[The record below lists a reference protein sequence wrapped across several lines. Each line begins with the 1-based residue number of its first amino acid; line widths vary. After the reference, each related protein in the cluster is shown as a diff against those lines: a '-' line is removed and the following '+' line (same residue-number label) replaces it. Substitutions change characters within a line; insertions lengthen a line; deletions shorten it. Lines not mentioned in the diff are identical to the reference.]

1 MTQLQAY
8 SIMFFTGGFLYCG
21 IEILARGFSHIS
33 MLLAGG
39 TCFLLVGVVEHLLG
53 SSTSVISQML
63 FCSLMIT
70 TVELLFGLVVNKQL
84 HLQVWDYSQQQYNFQ
99 GQICLLY
106 SNLWFLLSA
115 PMIFLHDYME
125 FLLLGYAL
133 PDYRFF

>member
-8 SIMFFTGGFLYCG
+8 SIMFFTGGVLYCG